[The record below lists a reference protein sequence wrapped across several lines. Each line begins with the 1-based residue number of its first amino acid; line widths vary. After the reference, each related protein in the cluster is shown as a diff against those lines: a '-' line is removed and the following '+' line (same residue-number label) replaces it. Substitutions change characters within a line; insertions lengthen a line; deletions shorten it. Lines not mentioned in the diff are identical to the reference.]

1 MSQLRVLEVVT
12 ALVFMFYAAALVSS
26 GLVEWLANI
35 VKKRAK
41 YLLRGIA
48 GLLEKST
55 ARADLRPL
63 KPTLVRFGS
72 VGDEKALYRGALR
85 PAVPA
90 QAPQAPQPVQ
100 PVAKSAVTP
109 AEIMSHPLVLALA
122 QSDTDGTITRL
133 PSYLSSGVFADS
145 LLDLLGLGRNSSAA
159 QVRAAIEGLDS
170 GDLEKAL
177 SALLRA
183 HGAEAEEF
191 GRAIERWYDQAMDRV
206 SGAYKRW
213 SRRWLVVI
221 ALLIAF
227 GMHLDAV
234 GLAKNLW
241 SDDTAR
247 AALVAAIDEAP
258 DCTSKKDAEAEAEC
272 IDEVVEALAS
282 EGPPIGP
289 QAWQATPDDLEH
301 WLLLV
306 LGLVLTGSAAAL
318 GAPFWFDA
326 LGRLNSLRNTGPKPA
341 RSET

>member
-12 ALVFMFYAAALVSS
+12 ALVFMFYAAALISS

-48 GLLEKST
+48 GLLENST
-55 ARADLRPL
+55 ATAELRSL
-63 KPTLVRFGS
+63 KPTLVQSGS
-72 VGDEKALYRGALR
+72 ITKEKSLYKGALQ
-85 PAVPA
+85 PAALAGLAAPGPPPA
-90 QAPQAPQPVQ
+90 R
-100 PVAKSAVTP
+100 SAVAP

-122 QSDTDGTITRL
+122 QSDADGTITRL

-145 LLDLLGLGRNSSAA
+145 LLDLLGLGRNSSVA
-159 QVRAAIEGLDS
+159 QVRAAIDDLDE
-170 GDLEKAL
+170 GDLKKAL

-183 HGAEAEEF
+183 HGAETEEF

-206 SGAYKRW
+206 NGAYKRW

-234 GLAKNLW
+234 GLAKDLW

-247 AALVAAIDEAP
+247 TALVAAIDHAP
-258 DCTSKKDAEAEAEC
+258 DCTAEKDDEAEAEC
-272 IDEVVEALAS
+272 IDEVVAALAS

-289 QAWQATPDDLEH
+289 QAWKATPDDAEH
-301 WLLLV
+301 WLLLIF
-306 LGLVLTGSAAAL
+306 GLILTGSAAAL

-326 LGRLNSLRNTGPKPA
+326 LGRLNSLRNTGPKPP
-341 RSET
+341 RSEK